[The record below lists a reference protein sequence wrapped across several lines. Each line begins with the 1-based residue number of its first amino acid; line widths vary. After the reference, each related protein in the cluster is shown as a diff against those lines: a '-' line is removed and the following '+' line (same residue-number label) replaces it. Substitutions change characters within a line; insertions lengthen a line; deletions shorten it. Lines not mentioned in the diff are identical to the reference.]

1 MAKLVKHFEWR
12 FLGPRF
18 WGVWAGLILLWLVS
32 FLPRSLYHFIAGQ
45 VGLLAMRLNHKR
57 RRIAEINLSL
67 CFPDMEEAERARL
80 LHDNFR
86 LAGICLFDLGVIWL
100 RGRSRLEKV
109 TRIEGAEHY
118 HAAREAGKQVILLTG
133 HTLALDHGATA
144 LAINYARH
152 GTRAVSMYK
161 PQSNDLLAWLM
172 FRTRTQYGV
181 KIYAREEGLRP
192 IIKDIKQGSV
202 FYYLPDEDL
211 GPDDSIFVPLFGVE
225 KATVPALG
233 SLARLTN
240 AAVLPCVSQYI
251 EEEAR
256 YLVRIMPALED
267 YPSGDKVTDAVQ
279 MNEALEQLI
288 LQDRKQY
295 MWVYKLFKTRPK
307 GEEGIY

>member
-1 MAKLVKHFEWR
+1 MEKLVKHFEWR

-18 WGVWAGLILLWLVS
+18 WGVWVGLVLLWLVS
-32 FLPRSLYHFIAGQ
+32 FLPRSLFHAIAGQ

-67 CFPDMEEAERARL
+67 CFPDMEEAERTRL
-80 LHDNFR
+80 LRDNFR

-109 TRIEGAEHY
+109 THIEGAEHY

-144 LAINYARH
+144 LAMNYARH
-152 GTRAVSMYK
+152 GTKAVSMYK

-172 FRTRTQYGV
+172 FRARTQYGV

-211 GPDDSIFVPLFGVE
+211 GPEDSIFVPLFGVP

-267 YPSGDKVTDAVQ
+267 YPSGDKVSDAFR

-288 LQDRKQY
+288 LRDRKQY
-295 MWVYKLFKTRPK
+295 MWVYKLFKTRPE

>member
-1 MAKLVKHFEWR
+1 MDKLVKEFEWR

-18 WGVWAGLILLWLVS
+18 WGIWLGLALLWLVS
-32 FLPRSLYHFIAGQ
+32 FLPRTPYHFIAGRI
-45 VGLLAMRLNHKR
+45 GLLAMRLNHKR

-67 CFPDMEEAERARL
+67 CFPDINETDRGRL
-80 LHDNFR
+80 IRENFR
-86 LAGICLFDLGVIWL
+86 LAGICLFDMGVIWL

-109 TRIEGAEHY
+109 THIEGDEHY
-118 HAAREAGKQVILLTG
+118 YAAREAGKQVILLTG

-144 LAINYARH
+144 LAMEYARH

-181 KIYAREEGLRP
+181 KIYSREEGLRP
-192 IIKDIKQGSV
+192 IVKEIKKGSV

-211 GPDDSIFVPLFGVE
+211 GPEGTIFVPLFGVP
-225 KATVPALG
+225 KATIPALG
-233 SLARLTN
+233 SLARLTS
-240 AAVLPCVSQYI
+240 AAVLPCVSQYS
-251 EEEAR
+251 EKEGR
-256 YLVRIMPALED
+256 YLVKIMPALED
-267 YPSGDKVTDAVQ
+267 YPSGDKVSDALR

-288 LQDRKQY
+288 LNDPRQY